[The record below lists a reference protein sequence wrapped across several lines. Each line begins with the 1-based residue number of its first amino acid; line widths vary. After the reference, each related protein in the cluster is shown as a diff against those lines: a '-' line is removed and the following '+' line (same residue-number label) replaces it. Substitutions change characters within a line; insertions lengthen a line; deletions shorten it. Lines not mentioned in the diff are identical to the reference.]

1 MDLPLLE
8 PPTND
13 RKLTDIYVTLM
24 WILDLQLPTE
34 GQDLRK
40 SGSRS
45 YLLRPGKMYTLGRD
59 VASDFYVNIKK
70 ISRKQMQIVYNEKSN
85 SVQLLNIGNGN
96 WVDSNGTELT
106 GRDPKA
112 RVIRSD
118 TSFKLRSFDW
128 KIEFFKVPDLKISSF
143 ISSNVKESL
152 DLEVDRT
159 LADKVISINGHPR
172 EVKTI
177 TPWLETIRSRRW
189 ETKGRLHEYL
199 IPSPTTEVT
208 TSSDS
213 SQEDENSHG
222 GLATNGILR
231 EEKTDMGRY
240 AIKPSCLDSQVHVTK
255 NKVGQTTAATRG
267 RNSEDLID
275 IRPPRINSNFCLNRK
290 VEKSKD
296 KKSQFDLMLDE
307 MEEIADLDTYI
318 SQNTQKNKRES
329 LGRPSDEHTD
339 VCEVSSVSERPID
352 KFNAELL
359 NLDIDNQKH
368 NLYIDQGDKKRR
380 GEAIPNPDV
389 PLKRLKSGLMKQE
402 TPISSNDKL
411 TDIFKKT
418 KRLKLNKL
426 GEEEK
431 LMHEASKHKAK
442 VTPFKLKI
450 LDRANPRVYTNYNTS
465 LVSEP
470 SWQDRLN
477 YSNFKK
483 NIGSSSYNPI
493 MDSTIKTIRFKCSN
507 YKSNEY
513 QVNLDQNDDMIPD
526 LDVMFDGAVRNR
538 DLANSKPNALTSS
551 SNIPFANSHK
561 RRREPA
567 LFVESD
573 YEDTQENTQDLLNGF
588 HKIDTTNARKNIAPV
603 DILSTPRPAAKT
615 QPNSLDD
622 KDDTPVFKSRR
633 RQQ

>member
-1 MDLPLLE
+1 
-8 PPTND
+8 
-13 RKLTDIYVTLM
+13 
-24 WILDLQLPTE
+24 
-34 GQDLRK
+34 
-40 SGSRS
+40 
-45 YLLRPGKMYTLGRD
+45 
-59 VASDFYVNIKK
+59 
-70 ISRKQMQIVYNEKSN
+70 
-85 SVQLLNIGNGN
+85 
-96 WVDSNGTELT
+96 
-106 GRDPKA
+106 
-112 RVIRSD
+112 
-118 TSFKLRSFDW
+118 
-128 KIEFFKVPDLKISSF
+128 
-143 ISSNVKESL
+143 
-152 DLEVDRT
+152 
-159 LADKVISINGHPR
+159 
-172 EVKTI
+172 
-177 TPWLETIRSRRW
+177 
-189 ETKGRLHEYL
+189 
-199 IPSPTTEVT
+199 
-208 TSSDS
+208 
-213 SQEDENSHG
+213 
-222 GLATNGILR
+222 
-231 EEKTDMGRY
+231 
-240 AIKPSCLDSQVHVTK
+240 
-255 NKVGQTTAATRG
+255 
-267 RNSEDLID
+267 
-275 IRPPRINSNFCLNRK
+275 
-290 VEKSKD
+290 
-296 KKSQFDLMLDE
+296 MLDE

-352 KFNAELL
+352 KINAELL

-493 MDSTIKTIRFKCSN
+493 MDSTIKTIRLKCSN

-538 DLANSKPNALTSS
+538 DLANSKPNALISS

-588 HKIDTTNARKNIAPV
+588 HKIDTTNARKNIAP
-603 DILSTPRPAAKT
+603 
-615 QPNSLDD
+615 
-622 KDDTPVFKSRR
+622 
-633 RQQ
+633 